1 MLSQLTDGDPLS
13 FLLKQ
18 VTIGGK
24 KVDALGELQKRA
36 SSVMELMTSAAHTEI
51 RNLIEQAK
59 QNYDIDKL
67 MAELAKIDT
76 VDELKA
82 LADEKIGQFVTRL
95 VGRTLDSSANIKE
108 AFKEIRA
115 VLDNVEGFKN
125 KLYGAFKQALNS
137 SYSVAL
143 HASYSRSSESDGLI
157 DVLINVANAKGQ
169 ALLALAGKGDFEEIL
184 STTDSMLVR
193 LREGVFTHRLRRE
206 SAFKVHI
213 VGWHLN
219 YAYEGFDRVITET
232 EQRLVPSDRGI
243 TVFTS
248 ANLQVEKMRKRQNE
262 QMHMNFL
269 LRALGESAKA
279 VPADGKTLT
288 YLIDSLNTLTARY
301 ELSFT
306 DEDTSALELQDYL
319 AFATDLGLEKQ
330 GANLDTLGVLLPK
343 SGNSG
348 FGRVEA
354 SYDVRFGEK
363 ALAALLRVKKLQ
375 PQAEAS
381 IRNAMRQIVLSNYFK
396 ERRNA

>member
-1 MLSQLTDGDPLS
+1 
-13 FLLKQ
+13 
-18 VTIGGK
+18 
-24 KVDALGELQKRA
+24 
-36 SSVMELMTSAAHTEI
+36 
-51 RNLIEQAK
+51 
-59 QNYDIDKL
+59 

-169 ALLALAGKGDFEEIL
+169 ALLAQAGKGDFEEIL

-232 EQRLVPSDRGI
+232 E
-243 TVFTS
+243 
-248 ANLQVEKMRKRQNE
+248 
-262 QMHMNFL
+262 
-269 LRALGESAKA
+269 
-279 VPADGKTLT
+279 
-288 YLIDSLNTLTARY
+288 
-301 ELSFT
+301 
-306 DEDTSALELQDYL
+306 
-319 AFATDLGLEKQ
+319 
-330 GANLDTLGVLLPK
+330 
-343 SGNSG
+343 
-348 FGRVEA
+348 
-354 SYDVRFGEK
+354 
-363 ALAALLRVKKLQ
+363 
-375 PQAEAS
+375 
-381 IRNAMRQIVLSNYFK
+381 
-396 ERRNA
+396 